1 LSSYKMLAI
10 DLGASSGRG
19 IIGRFDGERLT
30 LEENHRFK
38 NEPVNVAGTFSW
50 DVLRIFHEIKAS
62 INKCAVS
69 DDRDIGTIAI
79 DTWGVD
85 YGLLDKNGK
94 LLANPTHYRDIRTD
108 GIQPYA
114 FNIVP
119 KEDIYGITGIQ
130 FMNLN
135 TLFQILCEMRDS
147 PDRFRIADKLLFMPD
162 LLNYFLTGVMKTEYT
177 IASTGAILDA
187 STRDYAWDMLDK
199 FGIPRSIFTPLAQP
213 ATEVGPLSKQVLGD
227 VGDINAKVVH
237 AAAHDTAS
245 AVIAVPA
252 KGDSFV
258 YISSGTWSLMGTE
271 LKQPIISADSF
282 KYDFTN
288 EGGINGTTR
297 FLKNIMGMWLKE
309 ESKRQWAREGKE
321 FTHDELSDAALA
333 SKPLQSIINPDD
345 GIFSPPG
352 DMPERIREYCKKT
365 GQHVPENEGEIV
377 RCIFDSLALRYRWT
391 VNCIDE
397 LMGHKAPFINI
408 VGGGT
413 KETYLCQFC
422 ADACD
427 RPVYA
432 GPTEATAIGNLV
444 SQLIAAGE
452 LKDIPEARHMIR
464 NSFEIKEYHPKDIS
478 IWDEGYARFLKLL

>member
-1 LSSYKMLAI
+1 
-10 DLGASSGRG
+10 
-19 IIGRFDGERLT
+19 
-30 LEENHRFK
+30 
-38 NEPVNVAGTFSW
+38 
-50 DVLRIFHEIKAS
+50 
-62 INKCAVS
+62 
-69 DDRDIGTIAI
+69 
-79 DTWGVD
+79 
-85 YGLLDKNGK
+85 
-94 LLANPTHYRDIRTD
+94 
-108 GIQPYA
+108 
-114 FNIVP
+114 
-119 KEDIYGITGIQ
+119 
-130 FMNLN
+130 
-135 TLFQILCEMRDS
+135 
-147 PDRFRIADKLLFMPD
+147 
-162 LLNYFLTGVMKTEYT
+162 MKTEYT

-352 DMPERIREYCKKT
+352 DMPERIREYCKRQGVCSGK
-365 GQHVPENEGEIV
+365 
-377 RCIFDSLALRYRWT
+377 RRR
-391 VNCIDE
+391 NCP
-397 LMGHKAPFINI
+397 L
-408 VGGGT
+408 
-413 KETYLCQFC
+413 YL
-422 ADACD
+422 
-427 RPVYA
+427 
-432 GPTEATAIGNLV
+432 
-444 SQLIAAGE
+444 
-452 LKDIPEARHMIR
+452 
-464 NSFEIKEYHPKDIS
+464 
-478 IWDEGYARFLKLL
+478 